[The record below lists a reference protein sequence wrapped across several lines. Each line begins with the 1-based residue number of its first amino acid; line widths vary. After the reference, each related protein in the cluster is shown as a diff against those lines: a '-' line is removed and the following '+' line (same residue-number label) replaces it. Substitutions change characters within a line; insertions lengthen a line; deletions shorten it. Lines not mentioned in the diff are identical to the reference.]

1 MNELRINNYKDLI
14 QFIERT
20 DVSFEDATLVVCSA
34 LNVISLT
41 YDTKRSL
48 IESTKE
54 YINTNGFPNKDK
66 PVFLLP
72 IEIIN
77 TFGSNG
83 TRKNK

>member
-1 MNELRINNYKDLI
+1 MNELRINNYEDLI

-20 DVSFEDATLVVCSA
+20 DVGFEDAETVVHSC

-41 YDTKRSL
+41 FDTKKSL

-54 YINTNGFPNKDK
+54 YIKTHGYSNKEK
-66 PVFLLP
+66 PIFLLP

-83 TRKNK
+83 TRKNE